1 MFLFQSPSI
10 YPLSSFFIP
19 SALQREAIEDD
30 DVFVDG
36 LANFKRFDV
45 FVGCVTSCRIA
56 RTHFQAGEW
65 HQCLVAERGRSE
77 RRFAQHFGTSHH
89 GVRCANARWIQSG
102 GVWRE
107 SAFRHSI
114 AQYLQGFLV

>member
-10 YPLSSFFIP
+10 SPLSSFFIP

-56 RTHFQAGEW
+56 RTHFQAGER
-65 HQCLVAERGRSE
+65 HQCLVAERGRPKGLK
-77 RRFAQHFGTSHH
+77 AK
-89 GVRCANARWIQSG
+89 
-102 GVWRE
+102 
-107 SAFRHSI
+107 RHTTLHQRVVEVY
-114 AQYLQGFLV
+114 A